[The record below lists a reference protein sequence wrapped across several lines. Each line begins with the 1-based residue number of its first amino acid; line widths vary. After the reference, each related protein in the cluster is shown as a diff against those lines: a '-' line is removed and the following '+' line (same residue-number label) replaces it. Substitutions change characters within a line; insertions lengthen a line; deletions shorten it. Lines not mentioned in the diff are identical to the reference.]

1 MRFINILKS
10 NIDEKYL
17 NLLDGKTS
25 NVAQGFSADNVE
37 KFTKKYKDFVSRV
50 SKEHKKL
57 EDSFSEIKKR
67 EKTRIVDEN
76 RRAEEERARLASE
89 KQKQEEEAK
98 KKRLAEEKRK
108 KEEARRQAEEEQRR
122 VEEEKRKREAIA
134 RAEQERKDKKE
145 RIFQSIAL
153 FCPSVL
159 VIVTAIILFSNSTQL
174 QIRGSFVGG
183 LTAWVFFLLVTLITT
198 IVFARKMYSEW
209 EPHEKQSRIV
219 ASMYAV
225 LSLVILIVTIS
236 VSTSTITPNFNPE
249 TFIKVSATGKTTE
262 SGYRNTST
270 ISFSLENTSDVD
282 IDSIEGN
289 MDFYDGDY
297 LISQY
302 SVTFNGPFEAG
313 RSYNST
319 VEFDEDSSN
328 CPLYETSFNDLSI
341 TWEITD
347 IYIDYRNYSVD
358 SSPIQI
364 KVSSNN
370 TGNSSGNNSG
380 ENSDDTTLLQRF
392 KYAVSDDVILP
403 DNYEGILDEGHVNV
417 YSYYDYQDYYGYYA
431 MFEISETQQSSFL
444 NNFLSKLQM
453 NGYSLRTNDP
463 FGDEYIKNNTVLQ
476 FSDVQE
482 STTYDPSTDEY
493 VFNGYY
499 FNFYAFTI

>member
-89 KQKQEEEAK
+89 KKKQEEEAK

-122 VEEEKRKREAIA
+122 
-134 RAEQERKDKKE
+134 KDKKE
-145 RIFQSIAL
+145 RIFQSIGL

-174 QIRGSFVGG
+174 QIRGSFEDS

-219 ASMYAV
+219 ASIYAV

-302 SVTFNGPFEAG
+302 SVRFNGPFEAG
-313 RSYNST
+313 RLYNST

-364 KVSSNN
+364 KVRSNN
-370 TGNSSGNNSG
+370 TRNSSGNNSG

-444 NNFLSKLQM
+444 NNFFKQ
-453 NGYSLRTNDP
+453 
-463 FGDEYIKNNTVLQ
+463 
-476 FSDVQE
+476 
-482 STTYDPSTDEY
+482 
-493 VFNGYY
+493 
-499 FNFYAFTI
+499 A